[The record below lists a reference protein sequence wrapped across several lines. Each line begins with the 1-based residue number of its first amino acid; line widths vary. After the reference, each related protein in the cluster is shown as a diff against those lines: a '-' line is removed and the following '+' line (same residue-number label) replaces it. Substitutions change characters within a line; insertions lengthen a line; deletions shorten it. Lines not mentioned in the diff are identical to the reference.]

1 LVTELV
7 GELYFPDLNAC
18 NLIALNRCSSEMDSL
33 NFSELEAGLLNRLFN
48 NIFRGNEL
56 MSFFM
61 FENVSHVGVVCDYY
75 TCIDN
80 GYQS

>member
-1 LVTELV
+1 
-7 GELYFPDLNAC
+7 
-18 NLIALNRCSSEMDSL
+18 MDSL

-56 MSFFM
+56 MSFLM
-61 FENVSHVGVVCDYY
+61 FENVSHVCVVCDYY